1 MEFSPLRKA
10 AIRLAC
16 THTEDRE
23 WILAQLEP
31 GERRQIDELLEEI
44 HLLGLTS
51 DPGIVAAVMSE
62 LTAASSAVG
71 PSADSARLQALLAKA
86 EHPFWAALVLQLE
99 TPALRREVLGGVA
112 NSTGIRRWDSAF
124 SRQTLPPALVGSLN
138 AYLGGE

>member
-31 GERRQIDELLEEI
+31 GERRQLDELLEEI
-44 HLLGLTS
+44 HLLGLAN
-51 DPGIVAAVMSE
+51 DPGVVAAVMGE
-62 LTAASSAVG
+62 LTAASSSVG
-71 PSADSARLQALLAKA
+71 LSANGARLQDLVPKA
-86 EHPFWAALVLQLE
+86 QHPFWAALVLQLE
-99 TPALRREVLGGVA
+99 TPALRREVLGAVA
-112 NSTGIRRWDSAF
+112 NSAGIRRWDSAF
-124 SRQTLPPALVGSLN
+124 SKQTLPPALVGSLN